1 MPGRDKHGNGGRSE
15 EDRLRDLAARERAR
29 EEGKRPPPSF
39 GPSTR
44 AGRERAAANGRALPT
59 PAAAARA
66 RQDANLDFDFARP
79 STRAAA
85 PRPETLTDL
94 RSSRETVTATVEA
107 PPAAAPEPAPA
118 PDPAPATA
126 PTPRTGPQ
134 GPPVG
139 DGPQFAPR
147 APNRRSAERAERSSR
162 SSRSTRS
169 SGRDRTTSRSP
180 KPTRAAATAGGGRS
194 TVDALLD
201 QLRRHRVA
209 VAGAAAGVVLLF
221 AVFSIAGGGDDT
233 AGSGQSEAAKK
244 KAPSPYGKPTPT
256 PLPPETRVI
265 AYTGAPQ
272 AKELGILGT
281 MPFERAA
288 NRLERQS
295 APYDRSS
302 RPVLPAF
309 DLIATIANAHPGPA
323 DKYRT
328 RQSGKVIARYL
339 RAARRHNAALILD
352 VQPGTSNF
360 VDEIKPLEKWLKE
373 PDVHLAL
380 DPEWRMR
387 PGVAPGSEI
396 GWVSAGEVTATLNRV
411 ARIVRANDLPP
422 KLVIVHRFTD
432 GMIKD
437 LPTVDVPKEVVGV
450 ISIDGVGTRTQK
462 IATYDRIAPTLPKPW
477 LPGFKLFY
485 VEDKAAGGMLSGK
498 QVMALKP
505 RPHVVLYE

>member
-1 MPGRDKHGNGGRSE
+1 MPGRDTSGGAGRSD

-29 EEGKRPPPSF
+29 GDGKRPPPSF

-44 AGRERAAANGRALPT
+44 AGREHAAATGRPDPT
-59 PAAAARA
+59 PRPPGGSG
-66 RQDANLDFDFARP
+66 RPDATFDFDFARP
-79 STRAAA
+79 STRAAGA
-85 PRPETLTDL
+85 GVAAQEPAAQADPDVHAGIEAGQ
-94 RSSRETVTATVEA
+94 SSGADTATATVDA
-107 PPAAAPEPAPA
+107 PLPLPEPEPEPTRPVPQPRRPRDKPGRAPRGPSARASAKASAPA
-118 PDPAPATA
+118 PSGSRGLLARARRDRVGLVLVAVSALLLIGVVAIALGGDGDPA
-126 PTPRTGPQ
+126 
-134 GPPVG
+134 
-139 DGPQFAPR
+139 
-147 APNRRSAERAERSSR
+147 E
-162 SSRSTRS
+162 
-169 SGRDRTTSRSP
+169 P
-180 KPTRAAATAGGGRS
+180 KQAAA
-194 TVDALLD
+194 
-201 QLRRHRVA
+201 
-209 VAGAAAGVVLLF
+209 
-221 AVFSIAGGGDDT
+221 
-233 AGSGQSEAAKK
+233 KP
-244 KAPSPYGKPTPT
+244 KAPSPYGTPTPT
-256 PLPPETRVI
+256 ALPPESRVV

-272 AKELGILGT
+272 AEELGILGT

-288 NRLERQS
+288 DRLERQS
-295 APYDRSS
+295 VPYDRPS

-309 DLIATIANAHPGPA
+309 DLIATIANADPGPGG
-323 DKYRT
+323 KYRT

-339 RAARRHNAALILD
+339 RAARRHDAALILD

-360 VDEIKPLEKWLKE
+360 VDEVKPLEKWLKE

-387 PGVAPGSEI
+387 PGVQPGTEI

-422 KLVIVHRFTD
+422 KMVLVHRFTD

-437 LPTVDVPKEVVGV
+437 LEMVDVPKEVVGV

-462 IATYDRIAPTLPKPW
+462 IHTYDRIAPTLPKPW

-498 QVMALKP
+498 QTMALKP